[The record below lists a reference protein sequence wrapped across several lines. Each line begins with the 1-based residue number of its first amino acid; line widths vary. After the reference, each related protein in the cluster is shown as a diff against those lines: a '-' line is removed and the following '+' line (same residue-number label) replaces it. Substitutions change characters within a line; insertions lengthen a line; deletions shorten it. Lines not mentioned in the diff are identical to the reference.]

1 MQLHACVSSGTS
13 SPDTARSNDFALLER
28 RGAVLTVLRG
38 ATAVAATAGF
48 LHACFAYMNWT
59 GPRYLKVQISSVLLT
74 YTLLTKTS
82 SHGARVPSRV
92 LVTLTDQWAGAGTP
106 SMFCI
111 LEGSANIMAASAL
124 PGRQFIS
131 EPPIQLW
138 GAAARKHSY
147 VAVRYNCGGRIKGH
161 PAS

>member
-1 MQLHACVSSGTS
+1 
-13 SPDTARSNDFALLER
+13 
-28 RGAVLTVLRG
+28 VLTVLRG

-111 LEGSANIMAASAL
+111 LEGSANMMEASAL
-124 PGRQFIS
+124 DGRQFTS
-131 EPPIQLW
+131 EPPMQLW
-138 GAAARKHSY
+138 GAAARDRAQ
-147 VAVRYNCGGRIKGH
+147 AVSQH
-161 PAS
+161 PFPSRRTRARPQETPTPRAG